1 MRQAS
6 PDRRGDNCSTSATVV
21 RRKLEYQCLEGRKTA
36 AKPRKM
42 GTLWV
47 HNAKAPRHSLS
58 LYAHWFLLCKII
70 LHADL
75 LRTDV
80 LGNFRWCCNVLAI
93 ENSSL
98 FCLKRAAGAFFSS
111 FTGSTTDCY
120 LIYIQCM
127 SWLAG
132 TSGNFRG
139 RGYLFFLIVTNLLRV
154 TNLPVSHY
162 IPSDLHYLI
171 FLLPVFILSWW
182 ALYYWGGRTQ
192 VEKRGEARLFSFL
205 NPWPATERKKIQSP
219 IIFQGC
225 CIVLQ
230 RVPVV
235 LVRNLRSYMWTQLQ
249 GWTATRVPE
258 GGKFLVL
265 PSYLALKVFV
275 VLLSLLWLASANSKS
290 LWLSLGT
297 WHRTLSPYLIM
308 KQ

>member
-1 MRQAS
+1 
-6 PDRRGDNCSTSATVV
+6 
-21 RRKLEYQCLEGRKTA
+21 
-36 AKPRKM
+36 M

-75 LRTDV
+75 LRTDM

-98 FCLKRAAGAFFSS
+98 FCLKCAAGAFFSS

-139 RGYLFFLIVTNLLRV
+139 WGYLFFLIVTNLLRV
-154 TNLPVSHY
+154 TNLPVSPY

-205 NPWPATERKKIQSP
+205 NPWPATERKK
-219 IIFQGC
+219 
-225 CIVLQ
+225 
-230 RVPVV
+230 
-235 LVRNLRSYMWTQLQ
+235 
-249 GWTATRVPE
+249 
-258 GGKFLVL
+258 
-265 PSYLALKVFV
+265 
-275 VLLSLLWLASANSKS
+275 NSKPNN
-290 LWLSLGT
+290 LPGLL
-297 WHRTLSPYLIM
+297 HSPPKGPCGAGEELEGLHVNPAPRVNSYQSTRGRKVPGPALLPCSESFCSVAVPPVACFR
-308 KQ
+308 